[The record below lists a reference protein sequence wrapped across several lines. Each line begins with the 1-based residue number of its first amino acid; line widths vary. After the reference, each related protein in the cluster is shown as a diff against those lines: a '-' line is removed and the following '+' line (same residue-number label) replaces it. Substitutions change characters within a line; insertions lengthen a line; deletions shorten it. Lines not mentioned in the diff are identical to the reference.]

1 MTKTLQIQKKVAEKI
16 RELRL
21 ERRWTQADLAK
32 LLGISQNRLSELERD
47 KGSFSAEQLILLLE
61 TFNVPLS
68 YFVSPTHQDASSEIQ
83 NALTRLGAFH
93 LKESQDVL
101 PSERLQQTNHLIRET
116 LIAAESSRQIT
127 ALLPVFVRNALW
139 LNGLQLR
146 SDFEKLGAL
155 NRLGWLLE
163 NFKEALKTEGG
174 LHWRTKYGDAPFA
187 LALMEQACVVP
198 PKPDAPE
205 DILEPELRGVGE
217 KTLQEVRRERSPL
230 SKKWRILTRIQPRDF
245 IHALKEATTSPK
257 QK

>member
-21 ERRWTQADLAK
+21 ERRWTQAELAK

-68 YFVSPTHQDASSEIQ
+68 YFVSPVHTDVSSTIQ

-101 PSERLQQTNHLIRET
+101 PSERLDQTNYLIRET

-139 LNGLQLR
+139 VNGIKLR

-155 NRLGWLLE
+155 NRLGWLFE

-174 LHWRTKYGDAPFA
+174 LHGRSKYGDAPLV
-187 LALMEQACVVP
+187 LALTEQACVAP
-198 PKPDAPE
+198 SQIKPDAPE
-205 DILEPELRGVGE
+205 DVLEPELRGVGE
-217 KTLQEVRRERSPL
+217 KTLQEVRAERSPL

-245 IHALKEATTSPK
+245 IHALKEARDAD
-257 QK
+257 